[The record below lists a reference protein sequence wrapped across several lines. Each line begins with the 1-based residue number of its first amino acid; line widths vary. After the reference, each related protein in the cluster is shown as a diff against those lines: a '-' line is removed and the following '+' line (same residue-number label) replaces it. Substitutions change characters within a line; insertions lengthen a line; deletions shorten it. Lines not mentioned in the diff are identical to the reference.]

1 MKIITI
7 HADFIEFEAKKKAF
21 QGAEENIPEGK
32 QRVEECLVVLTA
44 VEKNDERDPQGIINQ
59 YVQEIKNIAQQVN
72 TRNIVLYPYAH
83 LSSQLANPKVAEQ
96 VLKEA
101 RELLAD
107 KYSVTRAPFGWYK
120 SFTLACKGHP
130 LSELSRELAG
140 GPSETANLKREFTD
154 EPFRYSRESLTP
166 EQRIAFTLGF
176 ILAKAVKDLFKSA
189 QIGEM
194 GLSNQQIYVDFSQV
208 KLRVEDLERIARQVQ
223 KIIKADLE
231 IKLSSRDNLK
241 DEWQRKIL
249 NDLGQEKPVYSLEE
263 TAVVPLCQ
271 QPFADSTSKVKAF
284 KLMNLASAYWKGNQ
298 NNQQL
303 TRIYAAGFASEE
315 QLTGYLQQLDQAEQR
330 SHITIGRQQQLFV
343 VSDLVGAGLPL
354 LAPKGAIIRN
364 EIINFLWDLHHGKGY
379 QWVWTPHIAKD
390 LLYKTSGHWD
400 KFGDELFHV
409 KGKTEQFVMK
419 PMNCPHHMQI
429 FDHFSWSYRDMPI
442 RFFEP
447 ATIYRDEKT
456 GQLHGLSRVR
466 AITQD
471 DGHLFCRVA
480 QIKQEVATIVEIIR
494 RFYKI
499 LGMEDYWVSLSV
511 RGKDKSQYLGT
522 DEVWQVAEQAL
533 LEAAEENDLPF
544 KRIEGEAAFYGPKLD
559 FLFKDALGRE
569 WQLST
574 IQCDFNLPERFDLSF
589 MNERSLKE
597 RPVVIHRAICG
608 SIERFMS
615 ILIEHFAGAF
625 PLWLSPEQVRI
636 LTITD
641 RSLELAYQVEKK
653 LSDLNA
659 RASLDSRA
667 MTMGRKVREAQL
679 AKVNYIVTIG
689 DKEVQTNTLAV
700 RTRSGEQKFGVEIES
715 FAAMIADEI
724 KTKKL

>member
-1 MKIITI
+1 
-7 HADFIEFEAKKKAF
+7 
-21 QGAEENIPEGK
+21 
-32 QRVEECLVVLTA
+32 
-44 VEKNDERDPQGIINQ
+44 
-59 YVQEIKNIAQQVN
+59 
-72 TRNIVLYPYAH
+72 
-83 LSSQLANPKVAEQ
+83 
-96 VLKEA
+96 
-101 RELLAD
+101 
-107 KYSVTRAPFGWYK
+107 
-120 SFTLACKGHP
+120 
-130 LSELSRELAG
+130 
-140 GPSETANLKREFTD
+140 
-154 EPFRYSRESLTP
+154 
-166 EQRIAFTLGF
+166 
-176 ILAKAVKDLFKSA
+176 
-189 QIGEM
+189 
-194 GLSNQQIYVDFSQV
+194 
-208 KLRVEDLERIARQVQ
+208 
-223 KIIKADLE
+223 
-231 IKLSSRDNLK
+231 
-241 DEWQRKIL
+241 
-249 NDLGQEKPVYSLEE
+249 
-263 TAVVPLCQ
+263 
-271 QPFADSTSKVKAF
+271 
-284 KLMNLASAYWKGNQ
+284 
-298 NNQQL
+298 
-303 TRIYAAGFASEE
+303 
-315 QLTGYLQQLDQAEQR
+315 
-330 SHITIGRQQQLFV
+330 
-343 VSDLVGAGLPL
+343 
-354 LAPKGAIIRN
+354 
-364 EIINFLWDLHHGKGY
+364 
-379 QWVWTPHIAKD
+379 
-390 LLYKTSGHWD
+390 
-400 KFGDELFHV
+400 
-409 KGKTEQFVMK
+409 
-419 PMNCPHHMQI
+419 
-429 FDHFSWSYRDMPI
+429 
-442 RFFEP
+442 
-447 ATIYRDEKT
+447 
-456 GQLHGLSRVR
+456 
-466 AITQD
+466 
-471 DGHLFCRVA
+471 
-480 QIKQEVATIVEIIR
+480 
-494 RFYKI
+494 
-499 LGMEDYWVSLSV
+499 MEDYWVSLSV

-544 KRIEGEAAFYGPKLD
+544 RRIEGEAAFYGPKLD